1 MSTSILKI
9 VGKLYGF
16 PKKFEKSRASL
27 GKNFEILRRPS
38 IRTDIL
44 PKYSVGC
51 PCYLDA
57 PNFYNFDAIVIDERW
72 PDDSCPDDL
81 ILTKRKLR

>member
-1 MSTSILKI
+1 MIKVSTSIPKI

-16 PKKFEKSRASL
+16 PKKFEKSKASL

-51 PCYLDA
+51 PTHIEVTGFSA
-57 PNFYNFDAIVIDERW
+57 
-72 PDDSCPDDL
+72 
-81 ILTKRKLR
+81 KK